1 MKETVAYN
9 KGKNISPVAFM
20 FACPGQQEQ
29 KAGKVVAG
37 ATGKNLNLLLSVLM
51 ESENESVRALFPSA
65 DRYDYLI
72 TNSSDI
78 IHYPALDNTS
88 LPARSEYSDDANLNR
103 LYRELDH
110 CAYVIAFGVQAKE
123 ACALL
128 EHKYAMREVS
138 PRPKFITSL
147 PHLSLLALNR
157 IPEDDKGEKIMR
169 GDPEA
174 TLKRIRRVAKMLV
187 GHLENVQ

>member
-1 MKETVAYN
+1 M
-9 KGKNISPVAFM
+9 
-20 FACPGQQEQ
+20 
-29 KAGKVVAG
+29 
-37 ATGKNLNLLLSVLM
+37 LLTT
-51 ESENESVRALFPSA
+51 A
-65 DRYDYLI
+65 
-72 TNSSDI
+72 NSSDI

-103 LYRELDH
+103 LYRELDQ

-147 PHLSLLALNR
+147 PHLSLLALNQ
-157 IPEDDKGEKIMR
+157 ISEDVNGEKIER
-169 GDPEA
+169 GDKEA
-174 TLKRIRRVAKMLV
+174 TRKRLTVVARMLTDNIKD
-187 GHLENVQ
+187 LL